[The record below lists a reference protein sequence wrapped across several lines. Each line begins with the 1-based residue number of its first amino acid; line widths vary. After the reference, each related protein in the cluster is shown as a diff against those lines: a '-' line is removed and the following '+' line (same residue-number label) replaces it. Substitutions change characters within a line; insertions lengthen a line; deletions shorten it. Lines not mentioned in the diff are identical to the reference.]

1 MTDTT
6 HSGPPDPDEPIDA
19 QFEPA
24 PEPDAQMPKP
34 GAAPG
39 WASVGIAAVA
49 AALVGGVAGAYGANL
64 LRPDPSAALR
74 QEIAALTSQQAAFER
89 RIAEMPEASD
99 DLSSLVG
106 DVNATSR
113 KLDELLATG
122 AGLPA
127 VERLTAR
134 LEALERIDPST
145 GATPEE
151 TLRTLAS
158 LETRLSE
165 LEASR
170 AATSAAEETAET
182 ARQDAARQESRQ
194 AQAALAL
201 SAIEAAARR
210 GTGFEADYRTLRA
223 AAPNNQTVRR
233 LAPYVSGVATLSRLQ
248 AEFPSARMAAVA
260 AAEAEAA
267 RAPQSQLS
275 WLDRIFGDAVSVRP
289 ANQPEDPGAAAL
301 ETAGRAVA
309 AGDLAAAVK
318 ALAALE
324 GAPGRAVQDW
334 TREANRRI
342 TLESVLEDTRLSL
355 IEPEN

>member
-1 MTDTT
+1 MTDT
-6 HSGPPDPDEPIDA
+6 DPSSPQDSQEPIDV

-24 PEPDAQMPKP
+24 PDPEAGPKP

-39 WASVGIAAVA
+39 WTGVAIAAA
-49 AALVGGVAGAYGANL
+49 
-64 LRPDPSAALR
+64 
-74 QEIAALTSQQAAFER
+74 IAALAGAAGGAWGAGLVRSDPAPVLRQQIADLASQQAEFER

-106 DVNATSR
+106 EVNATSR
-113 KLDELLATG
+113 KLDEMLATG

-127 VERLTAR
+127 VDRLTAR
-134 LEALERIDPST
+134 IEALERIDPAA

-151 TLRTLAS
+151 TLRTITA
-158 LETRLSE
+158 LEARLSA
-165 LEASR
+165 LEAKTAAPAPETEAPRTEARR
-170 AATSAAEETAET
+170 AE
-182 ARQDAARQESRQ
+182 
-194 AQAALAL
+194 AALAL

-233 LAPYVSGVATLSRLQ
+233 LSPYVGGVATLSRLQ
-248 AEFPSARMAAVA
+248 AEFPAARA
-260 AAEAEAA
+260 AAAAAA
-267 RAPQSQLS
+267 RAEVAEAPQSQLS
-275 WLDRIFGDAVSVRP
+275 WLSRVLGDAVSVRP
-289 ANQPEDPGAAAL
+289 ASRPEDPSAEAL
-301 ETAGRAVA
+301 ETAAA
-309 AGDLAAAVK
+309 ALSAGDLSGAVK
-318 ALAALE
+318 ALATLE
-324 GAPGRAVQDW
+324 GGAGRAVQDW